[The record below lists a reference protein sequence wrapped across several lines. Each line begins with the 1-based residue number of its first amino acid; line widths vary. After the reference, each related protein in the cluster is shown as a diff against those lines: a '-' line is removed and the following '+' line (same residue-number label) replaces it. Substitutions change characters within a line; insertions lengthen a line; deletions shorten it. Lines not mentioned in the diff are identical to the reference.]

1 MSLNK
6 VILMGNLTAQ
16 PELKQ
21 TQSGTSV
28 CSFSIAVNRRF
39 EKDKVDFINCVAWKQ
54 QAEFITRY
62 FGKGQSIALVG
73 NLQVRTWTDK
83 NGGKRYETEVIVEEV
98 TFAGSK
104 PENNASNVPNA
115 YTPTD
120 NAQSYIP
127 EAYAQ
132 NTAAQGFEEIP
143 NDATLPF

>member
-104 PENNASNVPNA
+104 PENTASSAPNA

-132 NTAAQGFEEIP
+132 NTASQGFEEIP